1 MLGLWINYNDSK
13 ESSSSKNKLIK
24 KKEEN
29 YNNLVKLLQSFIADC
44 FSINCF

>member
-13 ESSSSKNKLIK
+13 ESSSAKNKLIK

-29 YNNLVKLLQSFIADC
+29 YNNLVKLLQSFI
-44 FSINCF
+44 FSNHT